1 MYQIYADGKLIYQPA
16 NERLRLT
23 SPRLTV
29 EMGKAGSLEFGIP
42 PTNSYYGNLQQLK
55 AILTVTEDG
64 DEIFRGRVLSN
75 TKNFNLIRTI
85 YGEGDLS
92 YLIDTVQNP
101 EKFDGSS
108 TELFTKIIEKHN
120 QMVQGSEKVFTVGDV
135 TVDERKVYVAGK
147 SENIID
153 KETNKFD
160 YNQIVI
166 NGEVGN
172 WQTSFDYL
180 ECSLIDYCGGYLRT
194 RYDKDLGITYIDWL
208 KDHYAESTQT
218 ISFGRNLLDLTEE
231 NNAEDA
237 FSVLIPL
244 GEENLTIKSVNNGS
258 NELVNEEALERYGR
272 IVKTNVFEGVTSA
285 KTLMENGQRYL
296 AEHAIPPITF
306 TVTAVDMHLLNPGV
320 QPIRLGDKVHVLSP
334 GHGVDDPDLICTKIV
349 YDLANPA
356 NTSYTFGKP
365 KQSLTERYRQDRK
378 PEKGGGGGGGAAK
391 QAEEA
396 STENQID
403 FYKAWINTDSEH
415 GIIDLNTLFTRV
427 WNPGGDP
434 DNPVDQKIVTGTKIL
449 LGSDADGSAIDLV
462 SSFKSRCDNIANQ
475 AGVNVVTGPNGPEVH
490 IYVQDDNTHEL
501 AEINLGVQ
509 YNTSVVEDQNGNTHV
524 QYTPQ
529 SSIAMNSDLMSLHTT
544 VFDLLTESGT
554 IKANKL
560 SIMGEDG
567 NISFKYLTFM
577 TNSGYID
584 VPGVYAS
591 YFFLKG
597 NGNRDIKDHRHKLT
611 VETNGEV
618 KLGELTWED
627 STFNIADTKFF
638 KDSISAVKIKSLE
651 MFEDETNFVAYIKPS
666 KQFSVPIHA
675 ILNNGTIGATNK
687 IYVDAKKAYDHGA
700 KEVSVTSCY
709 VPGNAGTASPDG
721 EGGYWC
727 SATVR
732 IYLSNGEP
740 YQTANI
746 SFRA

>member
-55 AILTVTEDG
+55 AILTVMEDG

-101 EKFDGSS
+101 EKFNGKS
-108 TELFTKIIEKHN
+108 TELFKKIIEKHN
-120 QMVQGSEKVFTVGDV
+120 QMVQGSEKVFTVGDI
-135 TVDERKVYVAGK
+135 TVDERDVYVAGK
-147 SENIID
+147 SEDITD

-172 WQTSFDYL
+172 WQTSFDYM

-194 RYDKDLGITYIDWL
+194 RRDNALGITYIDWL
-208 KDHYAESTQT
+208 KDHYSESTQT

-296 AEHAIPPITF
+296 NEHAIPPITF

-334 GHGVDDPDLICTKIV
+334 GHNVDDPDLICTKIV

-378 PEKGGGGGGGAAK
+378 PEKSGGGGGGAAK

-434 DNPVDQKIVTGTKIL
+434 DNPVDQKIITGTKIL

-529 SSIAMNSDLMSLHTT
+529 SSIALNSDVIKLEGKVETII
-544 VFDLLTESGT
+544 DTEIAT
-554 IKANKL
+554 INTKIANFRAEYAEFKADYAKIWADN
-560 SIMGEDG
+560 
-567 NISFKYLTFM
+567 
-577 TNSGYID
+577 GYISI
-584 VPGVYAS
+584 PGVY
-591 YFFLKG
+591 
-597 NGNRDIKDHRHKLT
+597 
-611 VETNGEV
+611 TNYLIIGGV
-618 KLGELTWED
+618 SATLHTHELTANGSGKVTIGGADWSGAEH
-627 STFNIADTKFF
+627 SFNIADTKFF
-638 KDSISAVKIKSLE
+638 KDSISALKIKSLE
-651 MFEDETNFVAYIKPS
+651 MFEDETNFVAYIKSS